1 MLCRLKQSGGWAT
14 VLIKKNEIIS
24 LSENVRKAIDGK
36 PVEFRDNKENSLSI
50 LKNDIHTLVNLK
62 NEQMNIIK
70 QEQQR
75 LTEYLSNISHQL
87 KTPITSMLI
96 MVDLLETAPPEKQSE
111 FISNIKTSLTRMEWL
126 TSSLLKIARLDSGV
140 VEFSISTVAM
150 KDLLSIAV
158 EPLAI
163 LLDIKEQNVELINEV
178 DLCCDLRWTAEAL
191 TNLIKNASEHSPE
204 GSVIKVDCGENPI
217 YRWIS
222 IADSGS
228 GIKREDISKLWTRF
242 TGSQNSKGFGIGL
255 PLALSIVR
263 GQNGD
268 IDVDSGTNGKG
279 AVFTIKQF
287 K

>member
-1 MLCRLKQSGGWAT
+1 MKQLGGWAI
-14 VLIKKNEIIS
+14 VLIKKSEVIS
-24 LSENVRKAIDGK
+24 LSENVRKAIDGQS
-36 PVEFRDNKENSLSI
+36 VDFRDNKENSLSI

-62 NEQMNIIK
+62 NEQMSAAK

-75 LTEYLSNISHQL
+75 LTDHLANISHQL

-96 MVDLLETAPPEKQSE
+96 MADLLETAPPEKQGE
-111 FISNIKTSLTRMEWL
+111 FITNIKISLTRMEWL

-140 VEFSISTVAM
+140 VEFSIKTVAM
-150 KDLLSIAV
+150 KELLATAL

-163 LLDIKEQNVELINEV
+163 LLDIKNQSVELLNEI
-178 DLCCDLRWTAEAL
+178 DLSCDLRWTAEAL
-191 TNLIKNASEHSPE
+191 TNLIKNASEHSPD

-217 YRWIS
+217 YRWIA
-222 IADSGS
+222 IADSGN
-228 GIKREDISKLWTRF
+228 GIKREDLSKLWTRF
-242 TGSQNSKGFGIGL
+242 TGSRSSEGFGIGL

-268 IDVDSGTNGKG
+268 IDLDGGTNGKG
-279 AVFTIKQF
+279 AVFTIKLF

>member
-1 MLCRLKQSGGWAT
+1 M
-14 VLIKKNEIIS
+14 LIKKSEVIS
-24 LSENVRKAIDGK
+24 LSENVRKAIDGQS
-36 PVEFRDNKENSLSI
+36 VDFRDNKENSLSI

-62 NEQMNIIK
+62 NEQMSAAK

-75 LTEYLSNISHQL
+75 LTDHLANISHQL

-96 MVDLLETAPPEKQSE
+96 MADLLETAPPEKQGE
-111 FISNIKTSLTRMEWL
+111 FITNIKTSLTRMEWL

-140 VEFSISTVAM
+140 VEFSIKTVAM
-150 KDLLSIAV
+150 KELLATAL

-163 LLDIKEQNVELINEV
+163 LLDIKNQSVELLNEI
-178 DLCCDLRWTAEAL
+178 DLSCDLRWTAEAL
-191 TNLIKNASEHSPE
+191 TNLIKNASEHSPD

-217 YRWIS
+217 YRWIA
-222 IADSGS
+222 IADSGN
-228 GIKREDISKLWTRF
+228 GIKREDLSKLWTRF
-242 TGSQNSKGFGIGL
+242 TGSRSSEGFGIGL

-268 IDVDSGTNGKG
+268 IDLDGGTNGKG
-279 AVFTIKQF
+279 AVFTIKLF